1 MDKLYDLREMLCK
14 ELKEYGKKDKL
25 DAGSLD
31 AIDKLAHAIKNL
43 DKVIE
48 NDEGEYSSSNRSYEG
63 SSNRSYYNGGS
74 YRRGMSRR
82 FYNGY
87 SAAGEDAM
95 EELRSIMDSSDERT
109 RMKLAR
115 VMHMMEQM

>member
-1 MDKLYDLREMLCK
+1 MEKLYDLREMLCR
-14 ELKEYGKKDKL
+14 ELNEYGKKDKL

-48 NDEGEYSSSNRSYEG
+48 HDEDMSYSNRAYEGMSNRSY
-63 SSNRSYYNGGS
+63 GGS

-82 FYNGY
+82 SYMNGY
-87 SAAGEDAM
+87 SAAGEDAI
-95 EELRSIMDSSDERT
+95 EELRSIMDSSDDRT